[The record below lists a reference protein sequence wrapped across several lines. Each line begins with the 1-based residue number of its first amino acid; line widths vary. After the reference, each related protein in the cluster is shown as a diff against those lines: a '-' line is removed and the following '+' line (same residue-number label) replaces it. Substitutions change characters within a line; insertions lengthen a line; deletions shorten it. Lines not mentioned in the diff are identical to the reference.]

1 VNFEGVERERDRGK
15 VMADGD
21 DMWGYY
27 KHTRRR
33 RRRRTRRSREYFW
46 VCGGFQVKKTAC
58 NQRNGI
64 LYVGFFSNDRSV
76 CLSFLFFSFLFFF
89 NMYQGA
95 VYFFNMF
102 FKMSFKL
109 FFI

>member
-1 VNFEGVERERDRGK
+1 MNFEGVERERDRGK

-33 RRRRTRRSREYFW
+33 RRRRTRRRREYFW

-76 CLSFLFFSFLFFF
+76 CLSFLF
-89 NMYQGA
+89 
-95 VYFFNMF
+95 
-102 FKMSFKL
+102 
-109 FFI
+109 